1 MIRVHEIFGDVL
13 CTVRSMS
20 VPGYFRNTCFAF
32 LLLFWSVY
40 LPLLCIEGKDMTTY
54 KRITTTFQFR
64 LNLSS
69 DPFFNQTFYSRRN
82 CPQI

>member
-1 MIRVHEIFGDVL
+1 MKFL
-13 CTVRSMS
+13 AMFSVRSDQCLS
-20 VPGYFRNTCFAF
+20 LVILGTPFFAF

-69 DPFFNQTFYSRRN
+69 DAFFNQTFHSRRN